1 MTWNKKNQQFAL
13 SCALRPSTKELLQWI
28 LRRANDYEA
37 TEKIIDLREFNTWIA
52 KSRPSG
58 KYDHKTIK
66 EAIAQLNESTHGWI
80 VIIRSYSWAV
90 HQIVVFPVQKAIDA
104 KSQKSGKLPKLPT
117 GQPMFDGEHK
127 KRTREQLLQN
137 ISKLD
142 SLFKKLGMN
151 YTQDAL
157 ARIWRMAGKKMS
169 EVENAI
175 TYMLKVH
182 AQKLDE
188 AGLNNDEPKGIFKA
202 KGWLHDCIKY
212 GWHQLDEDVELPYV
226 NGQYIPSFVDTLF
239 DTGQPKPT

>member
-13 SCALRPSTKELLQWI
+13 SCALRPSTKELAQWI
-28 LRRANDYEA
+28 LRRCNDYEA
-37 TEKIIDLREFNTWIA
+37 TEKIIDLRDFNSWIA
-52 KSRPSG
+52 KIRPQG
-58 KYDHKTIK
+58 EYDRKTIK

-80 VIIRSYSWAV
+80 VILRSYTWAI

-104 KSQKSGKLPKLPT
+104 KSQKWDSSPKLPT
-117 GQPMFDGEHK
+117 GQPMFDGDRK
-127 KRTREQLLQN
+127 KSTRDLLLQN

-142 SLFKKLGMN
+142 SLFKKIGLI

-157 ARIWRMAGKKMS
+157 LRIWRMSGKKLD
-169 EVENAI
+169 EVKNAI
-175 TYMLKVH
+175 AYMLKVH

-188 AGLNNDEPKGIFKA
+188 ASITNTEAKGIFKA

-226 NGQYIPSFVDTLF
+226 NGQYIPSFVDALI